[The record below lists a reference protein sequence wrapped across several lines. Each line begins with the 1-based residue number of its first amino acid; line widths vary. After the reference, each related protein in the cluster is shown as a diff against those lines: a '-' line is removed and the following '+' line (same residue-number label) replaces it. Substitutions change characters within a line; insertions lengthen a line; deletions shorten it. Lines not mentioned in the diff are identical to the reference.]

1 MTAMRTIRTI
11 FSNAAAIAALTLA
24 GASLTAT
31 AAQAA
36 TPNTIAVEGRLM
48 TVAGGPI
55 TDGKYAVTFLLY
67 ASAQAKTPAWS
78 ETVSGLVVKGGG
90 FQHALGTSKPL
101 TASMLDGGKAGWLAV
116 KIGAAGL
123 FCMALPD
130 RRLGIAIKVHSGD
143 RQALGCAVLATL
155 AKVAPGA
162 IAQPPED
169 WPWHVVRNV
178 IGVTVGRRYTRI

>member
-1 MTAMRTIRTI
+1 LDYRSPDHPLQLQVRE
-11 FSNAAAIAALTLA
+11 ALTGFCGEDLDLA
-24 GASLTAT
+24 
-31 AAQAA
+31 
-36 TPNTIAVEGRLM
+36 V
-48 TVAGGPI
+48 
-55 TDGKYAVTFLLY
+55 DGCGVPTFGLSVLGM
-67 ASAQAKTPAWS
+67 ARAWS
-78 ETVSGLVVKGGG
+78 RLAEAMDDGPGSSLGRIGRVMARHPNLTSGTDRLDAAVVALARET
-90 FQHALGTSKPL
+90 
-101 TASMLDGGKAGWLAV
+101 LAV

-130 RRLGIAIKVHSGD
+130 RRLGIAVKVHSGD